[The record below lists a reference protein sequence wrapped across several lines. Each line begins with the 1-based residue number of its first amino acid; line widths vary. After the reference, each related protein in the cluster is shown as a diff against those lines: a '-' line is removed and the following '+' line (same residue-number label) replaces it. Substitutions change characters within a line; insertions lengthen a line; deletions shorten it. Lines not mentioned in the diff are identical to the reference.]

1 MKPSSRL
8 KRWLVAFAALLVVFT
23 VVGFFVLPPIIKA
36 QAEKRLAAEL
46 GRTVR
51 IGQVA
56 VNPYALSLT
65 IEDFSIL
72 EKDGTTPFIG
82 WRRVHVDFAALAS
95 LRGEWVLS
103 ELTLDGFDGR
113 VAINADQTLNF
124 SDILAKLTAESAP
137 ASSPS
142 PTGPKADNAKPRPL
156 RVAKLQ
162 VNDAR
167 LDFSDAT
174 RATKFATILGPV
186 TFTTTDL
193 RMPSASG
200 APYGFEAVTEA
211 GEKLA
216 WSGTLHTEPVAST
229 GEFAIENIVLKK
241 YAPYYAELAQA
252 DLTDGKLTLRG
263 RYEVSLAAG
272 QRTLKLAGGSVQ
284 LRGLKLLERRTQ
296 AEAVALPALDITG
309 INADAIAL
317 KASIDSLAVSGGHVR
332 VRREKNSAL
341 NLLAM
346 LAPPVDTAQAA
357 RKSVA
362 PPSAPPST
370 PSPKPEFTL
379 RSLAVKDVRLEF
391 SDLAVPRPAQLALE
405 GVQVA
410 LQNLTLAEGAKM
422 PAQVAFGLSPSGSV
436 KIEGDIGL
444 FPLTANLRIAVEK
457 IGFAAAAPYVE
468 QFVNARLADGEVT
481 TTLIAQLALSE
492 GAPPTA
498 TVAGDVRVERLA
510 VLDARNAELAGFR
523 SLNLRG
529 LRISN
534 ARETAVALEEVA
546 LEAPYARVVVL
557 EDQTLNLATLARSA
571 PAAPAAGTPSP
582 TAPSPDTPA
591 AKIEIGQVTISGGDF
606 RFTDRSLQPGA
617 GLSLRDLGGTI
628 TGLSSVN
635 PTKGDLDLKATVD
648 GTGPVAISGKLDP
661 LGVVKKVDLKV
672 DFKNVDL
679 LPLGA
684 YSGKFAGYE
693 LARGKLALDVKLH
706 VDGPVIAA
714 SNVLTLR
721 QFTFGSAV
729 QSPEATK
736 LPVRLAVA
744 LLKDLDG
751 NIVIDVPIE
760 GRTDDPEFRIG
771 RVVWRVIGN
780 LLVKVATSPFAL
792 LGAAFGGGGDEL
804 AFQDFGAG
812 SSEIGAGELKKLA
825 TMTTALKNRPGLS
838 LSLEGSFDT
847 AADTHALK
855 RVKLDAMV
863 RRALWETKRKADPNL
878 PPPDRFTATAEELAA
893 TTKRLFDEKFP
904 PGSQFGTP
912 LPAPP
917 PPVEPPP
924 APQGFFQRLI
934 STITQEESRQRAAA
948 EKKNAELAAEH
959 QRAVAA
965 VTSAGLPLAEMT
977 GRLAEA
983 VVVGPEDLRALA
995 LARAQRVRD
1004 YFITQGGIAAER
1016 IFLAKATENAQPE
1029 GKGPRV
1035 FLELQ

>member
-1 MKPSSRL
+1 MA
-8 KRWLVAFAALLVVFT
+8 RWLIACAAFLVVFT

-51 IGQVA
+51 IGNVTL
-56 VNPYALSLT
+56 NPYTLSLT

-72 EKDGTTPFIG
+72 EKDRATPFVG
-82 WRRVHVDFAALAS
+82 WGRLHVDFAALAS

-103 ELTLDGFDGR
+103 EVTLDGFAGR

-124 SDILAKLTAESAP
+124 SDILARLAPQVPAATAGAP
-137 ASSPS
+137 QPA
-142 PTGPKADNAKPRPL
+142 TAKPRLL
-156 RVAKLQ
+156 RIAKLQ

-174 RATKFATILGPV
+174 HPTKFATTLGPV
-186 TFTTTDL
+186 TFTTTQL
-193 RMPSASG
+193 RAPSAID
-200 APYGFEAVTEA
+200 APYGFDAVTEA
-211 GEKLA
+211 GEKLS
-216 WSGTLHTEPVAST
+216 WSGTLQTEPVGSV

-241 YAPYYAELAQA
+241 YAPYYADRMQA
-252 DLTDGKLTLRG
+252 DLIDGKLTLRG
-263 RYEVSLAAG
+263 RYEVNLAED
-272 QRTLKLAGGSVQ
+272 RRILKLAGGSVQ
-284 LRGLKLLERRTQ
+284 LRGLKVLERFNQ
-296 AEAVALPALDITG
+296 AEAIALPALDLTG
-309 INADAIAL
+309 IEADAIAL
-317 KASIDSLAVSGGHVR
+317 KASIDTLVVAGGQVR
-332 VRREKNSAL
+332 VRREKDGTL

-346 LAPPVDTAQAA
+346 LTPPAG
-357 RKSVA
+357 A
-362 PPSAPPST
+362 PPSSAAPAAPARSGT
-370 PSPKPEFTL
+370 PAPKPQFTL
-379 RSLAVKDVRLEF
+379 RSLVVKDVRAEF
-391 SDLAVPRPAQLALE
+391 SDLAAPRPVQLALE
-405 GVQVA
+405 SVQA
-410 LQNLTLAEGAKM
+410 SLQNFTLAEGAKM
-422 PAQVAFGLSPSGSV
+422 PGSIAFDLPPAGSV
-436 KIEGDIGL
+436 KLEGAIGL
-444 FPLTANLRIAVEK
+444 FPVTANLQVAVEK
-457 IGFAAAAPYVE
+457 IGLSAAAPYVE
-468 QFVNARLADGEVT
+468 QFVNARIAEGELA
-481 TTLIAQLALSE
+481 TTLSVQLAMPE

-498 TVAGDVRVERLA
+498 TVTGEVRVARLA
-510 VLDARNAELAGFR
+510 VLDANNAELAGLR
-523 SLNLRG
+523 SLHLRG
-529 LRISN
+529 LRIAS
-534 ARETAVALEEVA
+534 ARDLSIALDEIA
-546 LEAPYARVVVL
+546 LDAPYARVVVND
-557 EDQTLNLATLARSA
+557 DQTLNLASLARSTPATLAAPA
-571 PAAPAAGTPSP
+571 PAAA
-582 TAPSPDTPA
+582 TAPVTPA
-591 AKIEIGQVTISGGDF
+591 PKIEIGQVTIHGGDF
-606 RFTDRSLQPGA
+606 RFTDRSLQPSA
-617 GLSLRDLGGTI
+617 GISLRDFGGTI

-648 GTGPVAISGKLDP
+648 GTGPVTISGKLDP
-661 LGVVKKVDLKV
+661 LGAVKKVDLKL

-693 LARGKLALDVKLH
+693 LARGKLALDVKLNI
-706 VDGPVIAA
+706 DGPAIDA
-714 SNVLTLR
+714 SNVVTLR
-721 QFTFGSAV
+721 QFNFGSPV
-729 QSPEATK
+729 QSPDATG

-751 NIVIDVPIE
+751 NIVIDIPIA
-760 GRTDDPEFRIG
+760 GRTDDPSFQIS
-771 RVVWRVIGN
+771 RVVWRVISN

-804 AFQDFGAG
+804 AFQDFAAG
-812 SSEIGAGELKKLA
+812 SPELGGGELKKLA

-855 RVKLDAMV
+855 GVKLAATV
-863 RRALWETKRKADPNL
+863 RRALWETKRQTDPNL
-878 PPPDRFTATAEELAA
+878 PPPDRFSATDEELAA

-912 LPAPP
+912 LPTPP
-917 PPVEPPP
+917 QPVKPPP
-924 APQGFFQRLI
+924 APKGFFQRLVA
-934 STITQEESRQRAAA
+934 TITQEESRQRAAA

-983 VVVGPEDLRALA
+983 VEVGPDDLRALA

-1004 YFITQGGIAAER
+1004 YFITEGGIAAER
-1016 IFLAKATENAQPE
+1016 IFLAKAAETAQPE